1 MSGILGIF
9 QRNGGTVATHLIS
22 NMISSVEHRAIDG
35 VESHIDGPIG
45 MAHMKLYLTPESID
59 EIQPLADESS
69 TLWLT
74 LHGRIDNRSELVDL
88 LEAKDFS
95 PRFDTDAEI
104 VLKAFQCWG
113 TACPEYIVGDF
124 AFVVWD
130 SNNQRLFCSRDILG
144 IKPFYYYISDEQ
156 FIWASEP
163 KAILEVIEETSINE
177 VRIAGL
183 LMKQN
188 WDKEN
193 TLFSNIY
200 RLKPAHSLIVE
211 TSNTQ
216 HIKYWDIDFSKTIT
230 YKNRQDYVEHFIDL
244 LRQSVDSRIRHLGSL
259 GMLLSGGIDSRAVA
273 SMLQVFRHEGDKRA
287 DFGILSLSYKDA
299 RDNETETVQ
308 KLSNNWGVQ
317 AHFFEDL
324 VVSREYV
331 LEQCN
336 KHADYPGF
344 PPGLAYK
351 SLRDYAQANNYKVLL
366 SGWGGDDWQMGL
378 VASYSDML
386 AQKHFITLLRQY
398 LHDVKRSS
406 LSFTIS
412 RLSTDFRNV
421 LLAKGNPKLVSFAK
435 ALRKK
440 TRPEPNRWPW
450 INQTYVNNHLKNP
463 RPNDRLSEISF
474 SNFVQ
479 RLLYTWLVSSS
490 LTFFLELHERMTVSY
505 GFEERY
511 PLHDK
516 RIIEFMFALPPDFH
530 WLRPYKT
537 LLIEAQDKM
546 GVTDSS
552 IGFRDPEASR
562 LVMDMIE
569 SLGGRTLFSNI
580 LLSAKDIILEKEALD
595 IFDEARREYN
605 LSEGSYQTYAGYL
618 WNILVVDMWLRW
630 FNEQDVNSSR

>member
-9 QRNGGTVATHLIS
+9 KRNGDTVATHLIS
-22 NMISSVEHRAIDG
+22 KMISSVEHRAIDG

-59 EIQPLADESS
+59 EIQPLADESN
-69 TLWLT
+69 TLWLA

-163 KAILEVIEETSINE
+163 KAILEVIEKTSINE
-177 VRIAGL
+177 VRLTGFL
-183 LMKQN
+183 VNQN

-230 YKNRQDYVEHFIDL
+230 YKNRQDYAEHFIEL
-244 LRQSVDSRIRHLGSL
+244 LRQSVDSRIRHVGSL
-259 GMLLSGGIDSRAVA
+259 GMLLSGGIDSRTVA

-308 KLSNNWGVQ
+308 RLSNNWGVQ
-317 AHFFEDL
+317 AHFFDDL
-324 VVSREYV
+324 IVSREYV

-351 SLRDYAQANNYKVLL
+351 TLRDHAQANNYKVLL

-378 VASYSDML
+378 FAGYSDMV
-386 AQKHFITLLRQY
+386 AQKHFFMLLRQY
-398 LHDVKRSS
+398 LHDVKKRS
-406 LSFTIS
+406 LSIATS
-412 RLSTDFRNV
+412 RLLTGLRDVFLV
-421 LLAKGNPKLVSFAK
+421 KGNPKLVGFAK

-440 TRPEPNRWPW
+440 ARTQPNRWPW
-450 INQTYVNNHLKNP
+450 INPTYVSNYLENP
-463 RPNDRLSEISF
+463 RPNQVLSEIRF

-479 RLLYTWLVSSS
+479 KLLYTWLVSSS

-516 RIIEFMFALPPDFH
+516 RIIEFMFALPADFH

-537 LLIEAQDKM
+537 LLIEAQEKM
-546 GVTDSS
+546 SVTNSS
-552 IGFRDPEASR
+552 ISFRNPEASR
-562 LVMDMIE
+562 LMMDTIE
-569 SLGGRTLFSNI
+569 SLGGRALFSNI
-580 LLSAKDIILEKEALD
+580 LLSANGIIFEKEVLH
-595 IFDEARREYN
+595 IFDEARQDYN
-605 LSEGSYQTYAGYL
+605 LDEGAYQEYSGYL
-618 WNILVVDMWLRW
+618 WHILAIDMWLRW
-630 FNEQDVNSSR
+630 LNEQDELSLR